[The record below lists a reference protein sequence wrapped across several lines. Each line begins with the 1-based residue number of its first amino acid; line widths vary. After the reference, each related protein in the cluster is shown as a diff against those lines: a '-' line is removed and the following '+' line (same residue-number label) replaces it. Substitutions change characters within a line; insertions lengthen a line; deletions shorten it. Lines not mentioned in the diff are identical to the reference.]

1 LKNCQGPP
9 RHLSAE
15 AKLWWTKLSSEY
27 SIQDDGGLLILQT
40 AFEAFDRMRD
50 AQQQIKK
57 DGTTFKDRFKQI
69 KVHPLLATERDAR
82 AQFLAAVKQL
92 NLDLEPLN
100 DRPGRPSG
108 SKM

>member
-1 LKNCQGPP
+1 MKNSLGPP
-9 RHLSAE
+9 KHLSAE
-15 AKLWWTKLSSEY
+15 AKRWWTKLSEEY

-57 DGTTFKDRFKQI
+57 TGATFEDRFGQVKA
-69 KVHPLLATERDAR
+69 HPLLATERDAR
-82 AQFLAAVKQL
+82 GQFLAAVKQL
-92 NLDLEPLN
+92 NLDIEPLN
-100 DRPGRPSG
+100 DRPGRPPG